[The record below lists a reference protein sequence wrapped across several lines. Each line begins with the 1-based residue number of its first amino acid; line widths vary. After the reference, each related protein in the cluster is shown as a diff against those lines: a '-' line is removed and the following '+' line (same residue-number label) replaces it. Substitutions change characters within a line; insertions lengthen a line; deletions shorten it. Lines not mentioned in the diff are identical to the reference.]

1 MSFLIDINEKE
12 IFPVVHLKNEAEGT
26 SAEIYA
32 FGALLNSFK
41 AKNSINI
48 IDGFKAPQDAM
59 DNITNGFKSAKLSP
73 FVCRIANGKY
83 VYNDHQYTVNKFYLA
98 GEAIHGL
105 LFDRIFSVIDSGA
118 NDDSAFVSLSYNYI
132 NKEEGYPFDYTCTI
146 TYRLEKDNQLSVQ
159 TSIENNSDIAIPVCD
174 GWHPYFTLGVKVDDL
189 HFEMNTTRMVEFN
202 DKLVPTGNIVAYSKF
217 QQPEIFGNTFLD
229 NCFLV
234 NDNDKPA
241 CILTN
246 TKTGLRLIIN
256 PGKSYPYLQ
265 VYTPDH
271 RNSIAIENLSAVPDA
286 FNNKIGLTILNAGES
301 VSFETSFSIVS

>member
-1 MSFLIDINEKE
+1 LPIVNF
-12 IFPVVHLKNEAEGT
+12 
-26 SAEIYA
+26 
-32 FGALLNSFK
+32 NS
-41 AKNSINI
+41 
-48 IDGFKAPQDAM
+48 
-59 DNITNGFKSAKLSP
+59 
-73 FVCRIANGKY
+73 
-83 VYNDHQYTVNKFYLA
+83 
-98 GEAIHGL
+98 
-105 LFDRIFSVIDSGA
+105 
-118 NDDSAFVSLSYNYI
+118 
-132 NKEEGYPFDYTCTI
+132 
-146 TYRLEKDNQLSVQ
+146 
-159 TSIENNSDIAIPVCD
+159 
-174 GWHPYFTLGVKVDDL
+174 
-189 HFEMNTTRMVEFN
+189 
-202 DKLVPTGNIVAYSKF
+202 
-217 QQPEIFGNTFLD
+217 PEIFGNTFLD